1 MSKDYKVGFGR
12 PPRHTQFKPGQSGNP
27 AGRPKGTKNLRTDLG
42 EELAEKITVTEGG
55 RQLVISKQRAM
66 LKSLLAKAMKGET
79 AAARSRHTGSNCWK
93 KSRTREVRNEGT
105 EATAGATAQQLLL
118 FSPEGVQGGGPWRQV
133 HSGLVSRGHCVR
145 TRTGS
150 QR

>member
-79 AAARSRHTGSNCWK
+79 AAARALISLIVGLEQADAQEP
-93 KSRTREVRNEGT
+93 REQPLPAEDREIL
-105 EATAGATAQQLLL
+105 EAYRQQLLEEITD
-118 FSPEGVQGGGPWRQV
+118 EGGKQ
-133 HSGLVSRGHCVR
+133 
-145 TRTGS
+145 
-150 QR
+150 

>member
-42 EELAEKITVTEGG
+42 EELAEKITVTENG

-79 AAARSRHTGSNCWK
+79 AAARALINLIVGLEQADAQEP
-93 KSRTREVRNEGT
+93 REQPLSAEDEEIL
-105 EATAGATAQQLLL
+105 EA
-118 FSPEGVQGGGPWRQV
+118 WRQRLLDEFKEE
-133 HSGLVSRGHCVR
+133 GGEK
-145 TRTGS
+145 
-150 QR
+150 